1 MAIDFVMSMHE
12 NSYDD
17 QGRRR
22 LDEYIERVNKRD
34 AGPVAI
40 PLDDPV
46 ACTKMIERWWPEVLG
61 LGERQL
67 RNRLAGV
74 PVEDP
79 EWDPAV
85 LVEQMAA
92 SMRG

>member
-1 MAIDFVMSMHE
+1 MSMHE
-12 NSYDD
+12 NSYHEHAP
-17 QGRRR
+17 RR
-22 LDEYIERVNKRD
+22 LDEYIERVNNRD
-34 AGPVAI
+34 ASRVGI
-40 PLDDPV
+40 PLDDP
-46 ACTKMIERWWPEVLG
+46 AECTAMIERWWPEVLG

-67 RNRLAGV
+67 RNRLAGL

-92 SMRG
+92 SMRT

>member
-1 MAIDFVMSMHE
+1 MSMHE
-12 NSYDD
+12 NSYHD
-17 QGRRR
+17 QAARR
-22 LDEYIERVNKRD
+22 LDEYIERVNNRD
-34 AGPVAI
+34 AGPVGI
-40 PLDDPV
+40 PLDDP
-46 ACTKMIERWWPEVLG
+46 AECTAMIERWWPQVLDM
-61 LGERQL
+61 GERQL

-74 PVEDP
+74 ATEDP